1 MALPDVHGRRIVA
14 AAGRRAW
21 SPPLL
26 AAELTGSTERLGAG
40 GNTRSLG
47 GQHWD
52 STAALSFAAQIL
64 APLEA
69 GMAKL
74 LVPEEQLALSRG
86 QIGIPWTGGGQEGL
100 SHWIGQSGTVMVAK
114 ASVD

>member
-1 MALPDVHGRRIVA
+1 MA
-14 AAGRRAW
+14 
-21 SPPLL
+21 
-26 AAELTGSTERLGAG
+26 GSTERLGAG
-40 GNTRSLG
+40 GNTRCLG

-74 LVPEEQLALSRG
+74 LVPEGQPALSRG
-86 QIGIPWTGGGQEGL
+86 QIDVPRAGSGQEGL
-100 SHWIGQSGTVMVAK
+100 SHWIGQSGAAMVAE

>member
-1 MALPDVHGRRIVA
+1 MALPDAHSRRIVA

-26 AAELTGSTERLGAG
+26 AAGLTGSTERLGAG
-40 GNTRSLG
+40 GHTRCLS

-52 STAALSFAAQIL
+52 STAALSLAAQIL

-74 LVPEEQLALSRG
+74 LAPEEQLALSRG
-86 QIGIPWTGGGQEGL
+86 WIDVPWAGSGQEGL
-100 SHWIGQSGTVMVAK
+100 SHWIGQSGTAMVAK
-114 ASVD
+114 ASVN